1 MLSDNTKFK
10 NILVPLDGSEY
21 SLKALEYAYLMA
33 KGFNAKLTALYV
45 IPSSIRYNGLLNKEN
60 AEINSSFKQIIQVSY
75 IEAQKWLKD
84 ITQKRDIEILTEVI
98 IAEESIVSEIIE
110 FAEREKIDL
119 IIMGTRGRT
128 GFKKILLG
136 SVASGVVTYS
146 HCPVLVI
153 R

>member
-1 MLSDNTKFK
+1 MSDDTKFK
-10 NILVPLDGSEY
+10 NILVPLDGSQY

-33 KGFNAKLTALYV
+33 KGFNAKLTSLYV
-45 IPSSIRYNGLLNKEN
+45 IPSSIRYNSLLNKEN

-75 IEAQKWLKD
+75 IEAQKWLKG
-84 ITQKRDIEILTEVI
+84 ITQKRDIEIVTEVI

-110 FAEREKIDL
+110 FAERKKIDL
-119 IIMGTRGRT
+119 IIMGTMGRT

-136 SVASGVVTYS
+136 SVASAVVTYS

>member
-1 MLSDNTKFK
+1 MSDDTKFK

-33 KGFNAKLTALYV
+33 KGFNAKLTSLYV
-45 IPSSIRYNGLLNKEN
+45 IPSSIRYNSLLNKEN

-75 IEAQKWLKD
+75 IEAQKWLKG
-84 ITQKRDIEILTEVI
+84 ITQKRDIEIVTEVI

-110 FAEREKIDL
+110 FAERKKIDL
-119 IIMGTRGRT
+119 IIMGTMGRT

-136 SVASGVVTYS
+136 SVASAVVTYS

>member
-1 MLSDNTKFK
+1 LSDDTKFK
-10 NILVPLDGSEY
+10 NILVPLDGSQY

-33 KGFNAKLTALYV
+33 KGFNAKLTSLYV
-45 IPSSIRYNGLLNKEN
+45 IPSSIRYNSLLNKEN

-75 IEAQKWLKD
+75 IEAQKWLKG
-84 ITQKRDIEILTEVI
+84 ITQKRDIEIVTEVI

-110 FAEREKIDL
+110 FAERKKIDL
-119 IIMGTRGRT
+119 IIMGTMGRT

-136 SVASGVVTYS
+136 SVASAVVTYS